1 MHSYEHY
8 SRQELLEKIEELETT
23 IKQLSSGSPLQK
35 EEDFSLPL
43 HVAQEKNIHLYK
55 KENSYK
61 FLDALPDMLSVLDRE
76 GNYIDLV
83 SAEKTVHVGES
94 SAHMIG
100 KNIRE
105 ILPPDAYSII
115 KANLEQAIATQA
127 PSVSHHTLNINNENH
142 FFENRMLPLED
153 RNVLCIC
160 RDITEAIK
168 TQDEL
173 QMLKSVINNSV
184 EEIYA
189 STTEG
194 ELIFANSQFR
204 KHYSL
209 KEEFYPYKIYEIYPG
224 SNKAQWERFVSQLK
238 RLQRPFTYHSTH
250 LNKEN
255 KIVSLEITSYI
266 IKNLAG
272 KEIVWTFAH
281 DTSETKQQQK
291 RIRELNYIMDTI
303 LNNIPVYLFVKD
315 TGNEFRYLYWNKAF
329 EEHSHIPASKVLGKT
344 DEEIFPCKEDAL
356 KFKKDDLRLLKEGQK
371 IEFQEEYLSASGEK
385 RIVNTIKTLVPS
397 EDKPPLIIG
406 ISWDITDL
414 KNTEKELIEAR
425 IKAEES
431 DKLKSAFLANMS
443 HEIRTPLNAIV
454 GFSKL
459 IAESDDP
466 ADKQQYYD
474 IIDKNT
480 DLLLQLINDILDL
493 SKIEAGTLEFV
504 QKPVNLRELCL
515 NLYDIHHPRTSPDV
529 QLIYEDNFSD
539 ILTISDNNRLSQVL
553 SNLLTN
559 AQKFTRKGEIR
570 FGFEVKEKNI
580 EFYVKDTGIGISQ
593 ENIKNIFNRF
603 IKLNTFVQG
612 SGLGLAI
619 CNTIIENLGGR
630 IWGESTEGKGSVF
643 RFLIPYHSIPEKEE
657 KSKENT
663 DFRQKET
670 AGNQKTILIAED
682 VDSNYLLLQ
691 ALLQKK
697 FRLIRAIN
705 GLEVIDMFQ
714 RQSPDLILMD
724 IKMPEMDGLEATRR
738 IRQQST
744 IVPIIALTAFAFE
757 SDKNEAIKAGCD
769 DFLTKPLSSENLK
782 QVLEKYI

>member
-1 MHSYEHY
+1 
-8 SRQELLEKIEELETT
+8 
-23 IKQLSSGSPLQK
+23 
-35 EEDFSLPL
+35 
-43 HVAQEKNIHLYK
+43 
-55 KENSYK
+55 
-61 FLDALPDMLSVLDRE
+61 
-76 GNYIDLV
+76 
-83 SAEKTVHVGES
+83 
-94 SAHMIG
+94 MIG

-431 DKLKSAFLANMS
+431 DKLKS
-443 HEIRTPLNAIV
+443 
-454 GFSKL
+454 
-459 IAESDDP
+459 
-466 ADKQQYYD
+466 
-474 IIDKNT
+474 
-480 DLLLQLINDILDL
+480 
-493 SKIEAGTLEFV
+493 
-504 QKPVNLRELCL
+504 
-515 NLYDIHHPRTSPDV
+515 
-529 QLIYEDNFSD
+529 
-539 ILTISDNNRLSQVL
+539 
-553 SNLLTN
+553 
-559 AQKFTRKGEIR
+559 
-570 FGFEVKEKNI
+570 
-580 EFYVKDTGIGISQ
+580 
-593 ENIKNIFNRF
+593 
-603 IKLNTFVQG
+603 
-612 SGLGLAI
+612 
-619 CNTIIENLGGR
+619 
-630 IWGESTEGKGSVF
+630 
-643 RFLIPYHSIPEKEE
+643 HS
-657 KSKENT
+657 
-663 DFRQKET
+663 
-670 AGNQKTILIAED
+670 
-682 VDSNYLLLQ
+682 
-691 ALLQKK
+691 
-697 FRLIRAIN
+697 
-705 GLEVIDMFQ
+705 
-714 RQSPDLILMD
+714 
-724 IKMPEMDGLEATRR
+724 
-738 IRQQST
+738 
-744 IVPIIALTAFAFE
+744 
-757 SDKNEAIKAGCD
+757 
-769 DFLTKPLSSENLK
+769 
-782 QVLEKYI
+782 